1 MGARSTQSPC
11 GSWAGA
17 LSFVVPYNEEFHDAV
32 NVSVMGT
39 DFYGEDEDEFGEGS
53 RAVVFP
59 RDRELKLDVQMSRA
73 KYQPGDD
80 AVAQMSLRTS
90 AGRRAEGAF
99 GVVVFDR
106 AVEERAARRGVRD
119 RVGLRRFGLRL
130 PLRVGEP
137 SRASRSAT

>member
-1 MGARSTQSPC
+1 MVDGRAVYSKPVRLL
-11 GSWAGA
+11 GGRA
-17 LSFVVPYNEEFHDAV
+17 LFVVPYNEEFHDAV

-59 RDRELKLDVQMSRA
+59 RDRELKLDVRMSRA

-90 AGRRAEGAF
+90 AGGARRA
-99 GVVVFDR
+99 
-106 AVEERAARRGVRD
+106 
-119 RVGLRRFGLRL
+119 
-130 PLRVGEP
+130 
-137 SRASRSAT
+137 RSASSSSTGP